1 MQGRRKRNY
10 IFKILK
16 GKNFKAEGGGTII
29 FKVLKEKNWQPRI
42 LYPPKVFYKN
52 EGEIKIFFQIKTWK
66 ICNQIYTARN
76 IKGSSLVKR
85 KSDTNRNMD
94 LCKESMTEMIKMQVS
109 H

>member
-10 IFKILK
+10 IFKLLK
-16 GKNFKAEGGGTII
+16 GKNFKAEGGTVIS
-29 FKVLKEKNWQPRI
+29 KVLKEKNWQPRI
-42 LYPPKVFYKN
+42 LYPPKVFYRN
-52 EGEIKIFFQIKTWK
+52 EGEIKIFSNKTWK

-85 KSDTNRNMD
+85 KSDTNRNID
-94 LCKESMTEMIKMQVS
+94 LYKESMTEMIKMQVA